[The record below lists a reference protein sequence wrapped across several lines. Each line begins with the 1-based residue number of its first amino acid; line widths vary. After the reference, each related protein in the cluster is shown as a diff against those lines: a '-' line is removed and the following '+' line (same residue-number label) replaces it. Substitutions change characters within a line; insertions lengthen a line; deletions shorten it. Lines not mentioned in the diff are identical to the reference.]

1 MVNQL
6 MNYLKMIM
14 VIRLAENKRYR
25 LKYKFKTRKNEY
37 ANIPMRKCHMN
48 YCQWCMNFGNRI
60 LPIRV
65 RMSEKCM
72 VMWKKRF
79 HRKIAY

>member
-1 MVNQL
+1 

-48 YCQWCMNFGNRI
+48 YCQWCMNFVNRI

-65 RMSEKCM
+65 RKSEKCM
-72 VMWKKRF
+72 IMWKKRF
-79 HRKIAY
+79 NRKIAY